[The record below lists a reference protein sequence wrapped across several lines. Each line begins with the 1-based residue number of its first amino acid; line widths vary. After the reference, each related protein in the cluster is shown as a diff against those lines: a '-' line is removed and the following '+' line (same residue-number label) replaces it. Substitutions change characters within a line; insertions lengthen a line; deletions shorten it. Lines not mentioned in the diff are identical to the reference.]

1 MRTPRKTS
9 RDLAIPALTLAA
21 IAQVLVLLFAR
32 GGAASGD
39 VTVAP
44 GYDFGQVE
52 LLEEDSLVTTLSR
65 GEPTLVLVFHSSCA
79 HCEEVAPV
87 WSAWLRNAP
96 AELTILA
103 VSREPYSSALDYAN
117 RHDWGVGVRT
127 VRVPAIGS
135 RARTLVRLT
144 PWVYALDGDGRVIL
158 AGHGTELDRIGQAL
172 QEIDG

>member
-1 MRTPRKTS
+1 MRTTGNTLRYPT
-9 RDLAIPALTLAA
+9 IPALTLAA

-32 GGAASGD
+32 GGAASAD
-39 VTVAP
+39 FAVDP

-52 LLEEDSLVTTLSR
+52 LVDRDSLVTTLSR
-65 GEPTLVLVFHSSCA
+65 GGPTLVLVFHSSCA
-79 HCEEVAPV
+79 HCEEVAPE
-87 WSAWLRNAP
+87 WRAWLRNA
-96 AELTILA
+96 ASELSILA
-103 VSREPYSSALDYAN
+103 VSREPYGSALDYAN
-117 RHDWGVGVRT
+117 RHDWDVAVRT
-127 VRVPAIGS
+127 VRVPTIGS